1 MIPLRLRLA
10 LLLFTAI
17 VTVVVLAAVITTQIV
32 ERGRDGSFNR
42 AFAEEVSVVTKL
54 VGGSAE
60 RAREAGIALG
70 SRPDGRLS
78 RRLNEELM
86 AFDLPPSAVPP
97 SAVIVTTDENR
108 RQLAFPVTESEWA
121 YLSYPSRPPSPFR
134 ALVSYLSLVVL
145 GAIVVSFLVAARI
158 LGPMRMIENA
168 LASVGPEGVPPPIPE
183 KGPPETRATAQALN
197 RLSARLKSAMESRMR
212 LVAAAGHDLR
222 TPMTRL
228 RLRAEFLPDEDRTI
242 WLRDLDELDQI
253 ADSAIRLVREEAE
266 QGAFETVSLRRLAED
281 VVREVS
287 EIGLEAEIAP
297 GEVPALVRGQPLA
310 LKRALRNLVENAARH
325 GGGAQVQVTE
335 TSGRAVFRVED
346 DGPGIPEDLLAQ
358 AFEPF
363 FRVDAAR
370 RKVHKGAGLGLAIA
384 REIVERNGGTIT
396 IRNRVPR
403 GLLQE
408 VSLPLG
414 R

>member
-10 LLLFTAI
+10 LLLFVAI
-17 VTVVVLAAVITTQIV
+17 VTVVVLAAVITAQIV

-42 AFAEEVSVVTKL
+42 AFAEEVSVVTRL

-60 RAREAGIALG
+60 RAREAGITLG
-70 SRPDGRLS
+70 PKPDGRLV

-86 AFDLPPSAVPP
+86 AFDLPPSAM
-97 SAVIVTTDENR
+97 IVATDDNK
-108 RQLAFPVTESEWA
+108 RQLAFPVTDTEWA

-145 GAIVVSFLVAARI
+145 GAIVVSFFVASRI

-168 LASVGPEGVPPPIPE
+168 LAAVGPEGVPPPIPE
-183 KGPPETRATAQALN
+183 KGPPETRATAHALN

-228 RLRAEFLPDEDRTI
+228 RLRAEFLPDDDRAI

-266 QGAFETVSLRRLAED
+266 PGAFEPISLRRLAQD
-281 VVREVS
+281 VVKEVS
-287 EIGLEAEIAP
+287 EIGLSASIVP
-297 GEVPALVRGQPLA
+297 GDAPALVRGQPLA

-325 GGGAQVQVTE
+325 GGGAVVQVTQAD
-335 TSGRAVFRVED
+335 SRAVFRVED
-346 DGPGIPEDLLAQ
+346 DGPGIPDDLLAQ

-384 REIVERNGGTIT
+384 REIVERNGGTII
-396 IRNRVPR
+396 IRNRQPH

-408 VSLPLG
+408 VTLPLG
-414 R
+414 Q